1 MNKFSLQI
9 DILALD
15 FDGVVVDSIGE
26 CLVVSYNA
34 LAIHQ
39 GRPDRIADLSQ
50 LDTEIIQEARRIRN
64 FIRHGQDYVFIQLA
78 LEQKVTIEN
87 QPDFDRF
94 LEAYKSL
101 NADFR
106 EIFYGERTRF
116 LEDKPEQ
123 WLTLNLFYAGMQEF
137 LGKFQPKEH
146 LYIITNKLKENVLA
160 IVDAAKIDIIP
171 ENIYS
176 ADSQLTK
183 TQIIQNLLYEK
194 GIHPE
199 QFHFIDDQVDT
210 LIKAKSTF
218 VSLYL
223 AEWGYNN
230 TGQIQRARENDLEL
244 LLLTDFYRLFGGFMS
259 PKCNK

>member
-1 MNKFSLQI
+1 MNKFNPQT

-15 FDGVVVDSIGE
+15 FDGVVIDSIEE

-34 LAIHQ
+34 LAIHR
-39 GRPDRIADLSQ
+39 GRPDRIADLSE
-50 LDTEIIQEARRIRN
+50 LDLKIVKEARRIRN

-94 LEAYKSL
+94 LDDNQSL
-101 NADFR
+101 NPNFR
-106 EIFYGERTRF
+106 KLFYEERARF

-123 WLTLNLFYAGMQEF
+123 WLTLNPFYAGMQEF
-137 LGKFQPKEH
+137 LEMYQPKEQ
-146 LYIITNKLKENVLA
+146 LYIITTKLTENVRA
-160 IVDAAKIDIIP
+160 IVDAANIDIIP

-183 TQIIQNLLYEK
+183 TQIIQNLLQQK
-194 GIHPE
+194 QIRPDR
-199 QFHFIDDQVDT
+199 FHFIDDQVDT
-210 LIKAKSTF
+210 LIKACGTG
-218 VSLYL
+218 VNLYL

-230 TGQIQRARENDLEL
+230 IEQIQRARENDLEL
-244 LLLTDFYRLFGGFMS
+244 LLLTDFYRLFGGFTS